1 MQSPTNQGVLNR
13 VNLMLLIGLKQS
25 GICMILQNVAGTS
38 ADVFL
43 NCSLIISA
51 LFSPS
56 QQNNSLRQ
64 QNSGNPIVIAIL
76 GTFAVPLKSDEAST
90 RVI

>member
-1 MQSPTNQGVLNR
+1 VVFAWFCKTWNF
-13 VNLMLLIGLKQS
+13 
-25 GICMILQNVAGTS
+25 S

-43 NCSLIISA
+43 NCSFNYIGFILP
-51 LFSPS
+51 PS

-76 GTFAVPLKSDEAST
+76 GTFST
-90 RVI
+90 VKIRRSINTSNMIQSNNAGSRIDVRPWLIK

>member
-1 MQSPTNQGVLNR
+1 
-13 VNLMLLIGLKQS
+13 MLLIGLNKS

-51 LFSPS
+51 LFCPKPAKQFS
-56 QQNNSLRQ
+56 
-64 QNSGNPIVIAIL
+64 
-76 GTFAVPLKSDEAST
+76 ST
-90 RVI
+90 AK